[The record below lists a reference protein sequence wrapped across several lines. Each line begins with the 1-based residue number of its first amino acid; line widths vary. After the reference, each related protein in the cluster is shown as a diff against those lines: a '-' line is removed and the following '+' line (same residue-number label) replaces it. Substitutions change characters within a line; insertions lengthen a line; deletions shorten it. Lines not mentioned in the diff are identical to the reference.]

1 MLTASRWRRV
11 IATGLLSALLV
22 AVPVGTA
29 QAFSDAECAAAQN
42 TPSSS
47 ETQTVDTKTQ
57 NGAVVIGGT
66 AKKTTAKE
74 ILASPECKRFI
85 QQGSGSHEG
94 KDSVPVQS
102 SPLVPPG
109 QPLTPELEQL
119 LLWIESTYAVG
130 LPTCDYFQTSV
141 VSFTGRCLEAS
152 TPTTTPAPTIVTYK
166 QAENVV
172 VNLIARL
179 EIPEPQIQIGP
190 EPSLNEW
197 NMAVVGMP
205 YWLWTTEATS
215 KSTTVSIANYS
226 ISMAARRE
234 SVTFDPGDGTAS
246 ITCTTMQPWTKDNLM
261 QTAPGC
267 GHTYSQ
273 RNEKGTNFTLRAR
286 ARWIID
292 WEAFGQKGSLPLQ
305 TTATRDVHV
314 GELQSVVV
322 AVGNKAG

>member
-1 MLTASRWRRV
+1 MLSASGAKRLSAITASALAFVLWPLAALSTEAAEPSPSASTSAESTAAPAPQPT
-11 IATGLLSALLV
+11 IQTSHGEATVWGDVVSGEMGAKSEDASADQGSSRTSTGDAANVANEALAALMNSTYNSNLPVCNYFQISLV
-22 AVPVGTA
+22 AFTERCIEATA
-29 QAFSDAECAAAQN
+29 QPTAS
-42 TPSSS
+42 PIP
-47 ETQTVDTKTQ
+47 
-57 NGAVVIGGT
+57 GAPGVTYDQARNVVI
-66 AKKTTAKE
+66 
-74 ILASPECKRFI
+74 
-85 QQGSGSHEG
+85 
-94 KDSVPVQS
+94 
-102 SPLVPPG
+102 
-109 QPLTPELEQL
+109 
-119 LLWIESTYAVG
+119 
-130 LPTCDYFQTSV
+130 
-141 VSFTGRCLEAS
+141 
-152 TPTTTPAPTIVTYK
+152 
-166 QAENVV
+166 
-172 VNLIARL
+172 NLIARL
-179 EIPEPQIQIGP
+179 EIPDPQIQIGP

-246 ITCTTMQPWTKDNLM
+246 ITCTTMQPWTRDNLM

-292 WEAFGQKGSLPLQ
+292 WTALGYTGTLRMQ

-322 AVGNKAG
+322 AVGNKAR

>member
-1 MLTASRWRRV
+1 MRGIVVEPGPESQNTEAAPES
-11 IATGLLSALLV
+11 TGGSAKSVANSANEALL
-22 AVPVGTA
+22 AMMNSTFDSNLPV
-29 QAFSDAECAAAQN
+29 CN
-42 TPSSS
+42 
-47 ETQTVDTKTQ
+47 
-57 NGAVVIGGT
+57 
-66 AKKTTAKE
+66 
-74 ILASPECKRFI
+74 
-85 QQGSGSHEG
+85 
-94 KDSVPVQS
+94 
-102 SPLVPPG
+102 
-109 QPLTPELEQL
+109 
-119 LLWIESTYAVG
+119 
-130 LPTCDYFQTSV
+130 YFQISLV
-141 VSFTGRCLEAS
+141 AFTGRCIEAS
-152 TPTTTPAPTIVTYK
+152 AQPTASPTPGAPGVTYD
-166 QAENVV
+166 QARNVV
-172 VNLIARL
+172 INLIARL
-179 EIPEPQIQIGP
+179 EIPDPQIQIGP

-205 YWLWTTEATS
+205 YWLWTTEAPT
-215 KSTTVSIANYS
+215 KATTVTIAGYN
-226 ISMAARRE
+226 ISMTARRE

-292 WEAFGQKGSLPLQ
+292 WQAFGQKGSLPLQ